1 MSSSAGQYFQNSQYY
16 NPQNYNPQFYT
27 PLVNVPTL
35 NRLPSHGELTASVE
49 LLIAHVTK
57 FSNRL
62 DRIESRVN
70 DWVNLGMAE
79 RMMIVERDVDVLKKF
94 HNENDTKIAATNIEL
109 DYAFDAIKSANERM
123 VDNEKVVDRISDII
137 SEHESKLRHYK
148 QRCRDNAKK
157 CAEIG
162 ILRRRVSK
170 VEDFNT
176 EFAECF
182 ENPSQLRGVI
192 TQVSN
197 QVEEC
202 DRTLTYMVRYG
213 CGDGCART
221 SLSRADDIPDYSNFC
236 EDYKVCDQD
245 DRLEAWKNV
254 EEYFANYGDEGG
266 EAEVLNHEAHE
277 QVTEQKEKV
286 AWSPSF
292 RCSPAMATCD
302 GMYAIDEW
310 CVKKEEEKEDKDEED
325 DFEKL

>member
-1 MSSSAGQYFQNSQYY
+1 MSSSASQYFQNSQYY

-62 DRIESRVN
+62 DRIEARVN
-70 DWVNLGMAE
+70 DWVNLGLAE

-94 HNENDTKIAATNIEL
+94 HNENNTKIASTNIEL
-109 DYAFDAIKSANERM
+109 DYAFDSIKSANERM
-123 VDNEKVVDRISDII
+123 VENEKVVDRISDII
-137 SEHESKLRHYK
+137 ADHESRLRHYK
-148 QRCRDNAKK
+148 HRCRDNAKK

-182 ENPSQLRGVI
+182 ESPSQLRGLV
-192 TQVSN
+192 TEVSN
-197 QVEEC
+197 HVEEC

-213 CGDGCART
+213 CGNGCEGA

-236 EDYKVCDQD
+236 EDYKACDQD
-245 DRLEAWKNV
+245 DGLEAWKNV
-254 EEYFANYGDEGG
+254 EEYFANYGDEGDEG
-266 EAEVLNHEAHE
+266 ASAAEVLNCEAHE
-277 QVTEQKEKV
+277 QATEQKEKV
-286 AWSPSF
+286 APTSSF
-292 RCSPAMATCD
+292 QFSPAMATCD
-302 GMYAIDEW
+302 GLYEMSGTVMEDDE
-310 CVKKEEEKEDKDEED
+310 DE